1 MPWLTYFCCCCCCF
15 LTRYYYYCNLI
26 SLLFPI
32 SFIFAFFSF
41 FFFFLLLLNTCLKS
55 LCLFFGCISGKKKT
69 LSLCVCVLFDKINVA
84 VKAILFFCCYC
95 RSLSSSLHCTRFT
108 APSFC
113 WHKHSFIIPFSLHHR
128 CQLQHTHTHTQRDN
142 LVLRSPSCITVPTW
156 GFTNPQRLYRRGAP
170 LELSCLSESFVWQSS
185 CLCLPFGLFFFS
197 PRFIIK

>member
-1 MPWLTYFCCCCCCF
+1 MLF
-15 LTRYYYYCNLI
+15 
-26 SLLFPI
+26 SL
-32 SFIFAFFSF
+32 S

-128 CQLQHTHTHTQRDN
+128 CQLQHTHTHTQSLHTHTHTERQSCTSFSILYN
-142 LVLRSPSCITVPTW
+142 SPYVRFHESAEALSQRSTSRT
-156 GFTNPQRLYRRGAP
+156 L
-170 LELSCLSESFVWQSS
+170 
-185 CLCLPFGLFFFS
+185 LP
-197 PRFIIK
+197 I